1 MRMLAGALVAVILT
15 AIPWRSVPAQW
26 AISAEVGVARFGG
39 TSRDSAGAT
48 VGPYRP
54 TTFGL
59 RVERDLGRARVAVGV
74 LHAETGLVAE
84 GQGVAVVQYG
94 IGSLWEIAP
103 EISFGLAR
111 FGTGVEARVEA
122 GPAIDL
128 WNFDGE
134 QRNRVGGRAAAVVE
148 WPLARA
154 LMGSLRVNGVVS
166 ESVFDAADAPSGVE
180 RRATRRFGVAVGLRY
195 RL

>member
-26 AISAEVGVARFGG
+26 GISAEVGVARFGG

-59 RVERDLGRARVAVGV
+59 RLERDLGRARVAVGV

-103 EISFGLAR
+103 EISLGVAR

-134 QRNRVGGRAAAVVE
+134 QRNRVGGRAAAVLE

-154 LMGSLRVNGVVS
+154 FMGSLRVSGVVS
-166 ESVFDAADAPSGVE
+166 GSVFDAADAPSGVE
-180 RRATRRFGVAVGLRY
+180 RRATRRVGVAGGLRDQ
-195 RL
+195 L

>member
-1 MRMLAGALVAVILT
+1 MRTLSGTLVVVALAAT
-15 AIPWRSVPAQW
+15 PWRPLPAQW
-26 AISAEVGVARFGG
+26 GISAELGVARFGG
-39 TSRDSAGAT
+39 TSRDSSGAT

-59 RVERDLGRARVAVGV
+59 RLDRTLGRARVAVDI
-74 LHAETGLVAE
+74 LYAKTGLAGE
-84 GQGVAVVQYG
+84 ERGVAVVQYG
-94 IGSLWEIAP
+94 TGSLWEIAP
-103 EISFGLAR
+103 AVSLRVAR

-134 QRNRVGGRAAAVVE
+134 RRNRVGGRAAAIAE

-154 LMGSLRVNGVVS
+154 LTGSLRVSGTLS
-166 ESVFDAADAPSGVE
+166 GSVFDQADTPAGVE
-180 RRATRRFGVAVGLRY
+180 RRATRRFGVAIGLRY
-195 RL
+195 QL

>member
-1 MRMLAGALVAVILT
+1 MRLPATLAWLGLTLGPPAVA
-15 AIPWRSVPAQW
+15 AQW
-26 AISAEVGVARFGG
+26 SVSVELGVARFGG
-39 TSRDSAGAT
+39 TSRDSGGAT

-59 RVERDLGRARVAVGV
+59 RLERGSGHARAAVGV
-74 LHAETGLVAE
+74 LRATTGLVAE

-94 IGSLWEIAP
+94 VGSLWEIAP
-103 EISFGLAR
+103 ELSLGVAR

-122 GPAIDL
+122 GPAIDF

-134 QRNRVGGRAAAVVE
+134 HRNRVGGRVAAVVQ

-154 LMGSLRVNGVVS
+154 LMGSLRVSGVLS
-166 ESVFDAADAPSGVE
+166 KSVFDAADTPSDVE
-180 RRATRRFGVAVGLRY
+180 RRATRRFGVALGLRY
-195 RL
+195 QP

>member
-1 MRMLAGALVAVILT
+1 MRTLPATLAWLGLT
-15 AIPWRSVPAQW
+15 LGPPPASAQW
-26 AISAEVGVARFGG
+26 SVSAEVGIARFGG

-54 TTFGL
+54 TTLGL
-59 RVERDLGRARVAVGV
+59 RLERGLGRAQVAVGV
-74 LHAETGLVAE
+74 LRAETGLVAE

-94 IGSLWEIAP
+94 IGSLWEITP
-103 EISFGLAR
+103 EISLGLAR
-111 FGTGVEARVEA
+111 FGAGVEARVEA

-128 WNFDGE
+128 WNFGGE
-134 QRNRVGGRAAAVVE
+134 RRNRVGGRAAAVVH

-154 LMGSLRVNGVVS
+154 LTGSLRVSGVLS
-166 ESVFDAADAPSGVE
+166 GSVFDAADTPSGVE

>member
-1 MRMLAGALVAVILT
+1 MRTLAATLVVVAV
-15 AIPWRSVPAQW
+15 AAGPWCRLQGQW
-26 AISAEVGVARFGG
+26 AIAADIGVARFGG
-39 TSRDSAGAT
+39 TSRDSSGAT

-59 RVERDLGRARVAVGV
+59 RLERGLGRARVAVGV
-74 LHAETGLVAE
+74 LHAETGLVAD

-103 EISFGLAR
+103 EISFGVAR

-122 GPAIDL
+122 GPAVDL

-134 QRNRVGGRAAAVVE
+134 QRNRVGGRVAAVLE

-154 LMGSLRVNGVVS
+154 LMGSLRVSGVLS
-166 ESVFDAADAPSGVE
+166 GSVFDAADAPGGVE

-195 RL
+195 QL

>member
-1 MRMLAGALVAVILT
+1 MRTLAATLVVVAV
-15 AIPWRSVPAQW
+15 AAGPWCRLQGQW
-26 AISAEVGVARFGG
+26 AIAADIGVARFGG

-59 RVERDLGRARVAVGV
+59 RLERGLGRARVAVGV
-74 LHAETGLVAE
+74 LHAETGLVAD

-103 EISFGLAR
+103 EISLGVAR

-122 GPAIDL
+122 GPAVDL
-128 WNFDGE
+128 WHFDGE
-134 QRNRVGGRAAAVVE
+134 QRNRVGGRVAAVLE

-154 LMGSLRVNGVVS
+154 LMGSLRVSGVLS
-166 ESVFDAADAPSGVE
+166 GSVFDAADAPSGVE

-195 RL
+195 QL

>member
-1 MRMLAGALVAVILT
+1 MRTLAATLVVVAV
-15 AIPWRSVPAQW
+15 AAGPWCRLQGQW
-26 AISAEVGVARFGG
+26 AIAADIGVARFGG
-39 TSRDSAGAT
+39 TARDSSGAT

-59 RVERDLGRARVAVGV
+59 RLERDLGRARVAVGV

-103 EISFGLAR
+103 EISLGVAR

-122 GPAIDL
+122 GPAVDL

-134 QRNRVGGRAAAVVE
+134 QRNRVGGRVAAVLE

-154 LMGSLRVNGVVS
+154 LMGSLRVSGVLS
-166 ESVFDAADAPSGVE
+166 GSVFDAADAPSGVE

-195 RL
+195 QL

>member
-1 MRMLAGALVAVILT
+1 MRRLPAILAWLSLT
-15 AIPWRSVPAQW
+15 LGPTFAAAQW
-26 AISAEVGVARFGG
+26 SVSAELGVARFGG

-54 TTFGL
+54 TTLGL
-59 RVERDLGRARVAVGV
+59 RLERGSGRARVAVCLLYG
-74 LHAETGLVAE
+74 ETGLVAE
-84 GQGVAVVQYG
+84 GQGVAVVQQG

-103 EISFGLAR
+103 ELSLRVAR
-111 FGTGVEARVEA
+111 FGTGVEARVAA

-134 QRNRVGGRAAAVVE
+134 QRSRVGGHVAAVVE

-154 LMGSLRVNGVVS
+154 LSGALRVSGVLT
-166 ESVFDAADAPSGVE
+166 ESVFDAGDTPSGVE

-195 RL
+195 QL

>member
-1 MRMLAGALVAVILT
+1 MRMLPAILACLGLAVA
-15 AIPWRSVPAQW
+15 APHAEAQW
-26 AISAEVGVARFGG
+26 SVSAELGVARFGG
-39 TSRDSAGAT
+39 TTRDSAGAT

-59 RVERDLGRARVAVGV
+59 RLERGLGGARVAVGV

-103 EISFGLAR
+103 EISLRVAR
-111 FGTGVEARVEA
+111 FGTGVEARVEV
-122 GPAIDL
+122 GPAVDL

-154 LMGSLRVNGVVS
+154 LMGSLRVSGVLS
-166 ESVFDAADAPSGVE
+166 GSVFDAADTPSGVD

-195 RL
+195 QR

>member
-1 MRMLAGALVAVILT
+1 MRTLAATLVVVAV
-15 AIPWRSVPAQW
+15 AAGPWCRLQGQW
-26 AISAEVGVARFGG
+26 AIGADIGVARFGG
-39 TSRDSAGAT
+39 TSRDSSGAT

-59 RVERDLGRARVAVGV
+59 RLERGLGRARVAVGV
-74 LHAETGLVAE
+74 LHAETGLVAD

-103 EISFGLAR
+103 EISLGVAR

-122 GPAIDL
+122 GPAVDL

-134 QRNRVGGRAAAVVE
+134 QRNRVGGRVAAVLE

-154 LMGSLRVNGVVS
+154 LMGSLRVSGVLS
-166 ESVFDAADAPSGVE
+166 GSVFDAADAPGGVE

-195 RL
+195 QL

>member
-1 MRMLAGALVAVILT
+1 MRTLAATLVVVAV
-15 AIPWRSVPAQW
+15 AAGPWCRLQGQW
-26 AISAEVGVARFGG
+26 AIAADIGVARFGG

-59 RVERDLGRARVAVGV
+59 RLERGLGRARVAVGV
-74 LHAETGLVAE
+74 LHAETGLVAD

-103 EISFGLAR
+103 EISFGVAR

-122 GPAIDL
+122 GPAVDL

-134 QRNRVGGRAAAVVE
+134 QRNRVGGRVAAVLE

-154 LMGSLRVNGVVS
+154 LMGSLRVSGVLS
-166 ESVFDAADAPSGVE
+166 GSVFDAADAPGGVE
-180 RRATRRFGVAVGLRY
+180 RRATRRFGVEVGLRY
-195 RL
+195 HL

>member
-1 MRMLAGALVAVILT
+1 MRTLAATLVVVAV
-15 AIPWRSVPAQW
+15 AAGPWCRLQGQW
-26 AISAEVGVARFGG
+26 AIAADIGVARFGG

-59 RVERDLGRARVAVGV
+59 RLERDLGRARVAVGV

-84 GQGVAVVQYG
+84 GQGAAV
-94 IGSLWEIAP
+94 
-103 EISFGLAR
+103 
-111 FGTGVEARVEA
+111 
-122 GPAIDL
+122 DL

-134 QRNRVGGRAAAVVE
+134 QRNRVGGRAAAVLE

-154 LMGSLRVNGVVS
+154 LMGSLRVSGVVS
-166 ESVFDAADAPSGVE
+166 ESVFDAADAPGGVE

-195 RL
+195 QL

>member
-1 MRMLAGALVAVILT
+1 MRTLAATLVVVAV
-15 AIPWRSVPAQW
+15 AAGPWCRLQGQW
-26 AISAEVGVARFGG
+26 AIAADIGVARFGG
-39 TSRDSAGAT
+39 TARDSSGAT

-59 RVERDLGRARVAVGV
+59 RLERDLGRARVAVGV

-103 EISFGLAR
+103 EISFGVAR

-122 GPAIDL
+122 GPAVDL

-134 QRNRVGGRAAAVVE
+134 QRNRVGGRVAAVLE

-154 LMGSLRVNGVVS
+154 LMGSLRVSGVLS
-166 ESVFDAADAPSGVE
+166 GSVFDAADAPSGVE

-195 RL
+195 QL

>member
-1 MRMLAGALVAVILT
+1 MRTLAATLVVVAV
-15 AIPWRSVPAQW
+15 AAGPWCRLQGQW
-26 AISAEVGVARFGG
+26 AIAADIGVARFGG
-39 TSRDSAGAT
+39 TSRDSSGAT

-59 RVERDLGRARVAVGV
+59 RLERGLGRARVAVGV
-74 LHAETGLVAE
+74 LHAETGLVAD

-103 EISFGLAR
+103 EISLGVAR

-122 GPAIDL
+122 GPAVDL
-128 WNFDGE
+128 WHFDGE
-134 QRNRVGGRAAAVVE
+134 QRNRVGGRVAAVLE

-154 LMGSLRVNGVVS
+154 LMGSLRVSGVLS
-166 ESVFDAADAPSGVE
+166 GSVFDAADAPSGVE

-195 RL
+195 QL

>member
-1 MRMLAGALVAVILT
+1 MRRLPAILAWLGLT
-15 AIPWRSVPAQW
+15 LGPPPAAAQW
-26 AISAEVGVARFGG
+26 SVSLELGVARFGG

-54 TTFGL
+54 TTYGL
-59 RVERDLGRARVAVGV
+59 RLDRTMGRARVAVGV
-74 LHAETGLVAE
+74 LHATTGLVAE

-103 EISFGLAR
+103 EVSLRVAR

-154 LMGSLRVNGVVS
+154 LMGSLRVSGVLS
-166 ESVFDAADAPSGVE
+166 GSVFDAADAPSGVE

>member
-1 MRMLAGALVAVILT
+1 MRTLAATLVVVAV
-15 AIPWRSVPAQW
+15 AAGPWCRLQGQW
-26 AISAEVGVARFGG
+26 AIAADIGVARFGAHRA
-39 TSRDSAGAT
+39 TAPRDG
-48 VGPYRP
+48 GPYRP

-59 RVERDLGRARVAVGV
+59 RLERGLGRARVALGV

-103 EISFGLAR
+103 EISFGVAR

-122 GPAIDL
+122 GPAVDL

-134 QRNRVGGRAAAVVE
+134 QRNRVGGRVAAVLE

-154 LMGSLRVNGVVS
+154 LMGSLRVSGVLS
-166 ESVFDAADAPSGVE
+166 GSVFDAADAPSGVE

-195 RL
+195 QL

>member
-1 MRMLAGALVAVILT
+1 MRSLPATLAWLGLTLGPASAVAQWSVAVEL
-15 AIPWRSVPAQW
+15 
-26 AISAEVGVARFGG
+26 GVARFGG
-39 TSRDSAGAT
+39 TSRDSSGAT

-54 TTFGL
+54 TTLGL
-59 RVERDLGRARVAVGV
+59 RLERGSGRARAAVGV
-74 LHAETGLVAE
+74 LHATTGLVAE

-103 EISFGLAR
+103 EVSLGVAR
-111 FGTGVEARVEA
+111 FGTGIEARVAA

-134 QRNRVGGRAAAVVE
+134 QRNRVGGRAAAVLE

-154 LMGSLRVNGVVS
+154 FMGSLRVSGVVS

-195 RL
+195 QL